1 MGSQKVYDFIDDN
14 PMVAMMDVGYTND
27 PYVMSRNPRMTAINS
42 SVQIDL
48 TGHVC
53 ADSIGLKFYS
63 GVGGQV
69 DFVYGASLSAGG
81 KAIIAMPSCTS
92 KGDSK
97 IAPTVLNGAGIVTSR
112 AHIHW
117 VVTEYGAV
125 DLYGKSMQERAKLL
139 ISIAHPDHRES
150 LDRAA
155 FERFGPHYRNFEI

>member
-1 MGSQKVYDFIDDN
+1 MSD
-14 PMVAMMDVGYTND
+14 
-27 PYVMSRNPRMTAINS
+27 YVFAFLFFLSFTS
-42 SVQIDL
+42 SIYPAVMIPE
-48 TGHVC
+48 
-53 ADSIGLKFYS
+53 
-63 GVGGQV
+63 
-69 DFVYGASLSAGG
+69 G

-155 FERFGPHYRNFEI
+155 FERFGPHYHNLEI